1 MNRKISVA
9 VGAAAAV
16 AFTGTAYASDL
27 LTINQSAGYL
37 NDAAS
42 QAFMP
47 WFVTGGG
54 DCNAAP
60 GDTSTVGCPD
70 HGAELVSQAAG
81 LFGHPNFFSGGDAVP
96 ALSGSPQDSWALVAH
111 TTDNP
116 FMSGLFHTDGT
127 SSFFSGLTWACDTA
141 AEAEAGGCFGMGAP
155 SSTAQIGGDDIT
167 LQESWIDQIVVGYV
181 TSQRNTDG
189 DLNNGG
195 EGDITL
201 AQNMRVSFNQTA
213 GIQGV
218 GSGIGAHIDHRL
230 EQMVELD
237 GATGSV
243 DNAGPE
249 LPIGPS
255 GASGQGLGTNASR
268 QTMQQAM
275 VTDVLS
281 TGNPTSTFDPGD
293 AGLVMMGQLVSQ
305 DIEGFF
311 LSCMNCDNGLNG
323 PTHGV
328 TPEFIDVRYQQY
340 TSGWNVV
347 PTITHGGN

>member
-1 MNRKISVA
+1 MNRKISIA

-27 LTINQSAGYL
+27 LTINQSSGYI
-37 NDAAS
+37 NDAAA
-42 QAFMP
+42 QAFIP
-47 WFVTGGG
+47 FFVNGGG
-54 DCNAAP
+54 DCFAAP
-60 GDTSTVGCPD
+60 GGTSTTGCPD
-70 HGAELVSQAAG
+70 HGSNLVGQAAG
-81 LFGHPNFFSGGDAVP
+81 LPGSANYFSGGDAVP
-96 ALSGSPQDSWALVAH
+96 ALSGSPQESWQLVAH

-116 FMSGLFHTDGT
+116 FMSGLFHTDGAT
-127 SSFFSGLTWACDTA
+127 SFFTGLTWACDTA
-141 AEAEAGGCFGMGAP
+141 TEAETGGCFGMGAP

-189 DLNNGG
+189 NLNNGG

-243 DNAGPE
+243 DNVGSD
-249 LPIGPS
+249 LVMGN
-255 GASGQGLGTNASR
+255 NASR

-281 TGNPTSTFDPGD
+281 TGNPTDTTDPGD
-293 AGLVMMGQLVSQ
+293 AGLVLMGQLVSQ

-323 PTHGV
+323 DHTV

-347 PTITHGGN
+347 PTVTHGGTP